1 MTVYCDYCGHK
12 AALVDDS
19 EIYGRSFGHT
29 AYLCRNCGAYVG
41 CHGRTDKPLGRLADA
56 ALRKWKMAAHAS
68 FDPLW
73 KTGPFRGRRKAAY
86 GWLAEQMGLPIEKTH
101 IGMFDIPQC
110 QEVIKIIEKGDFK
123 MLNFN
128 KKDAHVYPFD
138 ESPGAGIIMDVDLE
152 QMIRESE
159 RLRVCKAIFN
169 SSSIENWHL
178 RDALEAVLAEP
189 SVAPVSNDVPGSCIP
204 AQEVDH
210 A

>member
-41 CHGRTDKPLGRLADA
+41 CHGRTDKPLGR
-56 ALRKWKMAAHAS
+56 
-68 FDPLW
+68 
-73 KTGPFRGRRKAAY
+73 RKAAY

-123 MLNFN
+123 N
-128 KKDAHVYPFD
+128 
-138 ESPGAGIIMDVDLE
+138 
-152 QMIRESE
+152 
-159 RLRVCKAIFN
+159 
-169 SSSIENWHL
+169 
-178 RDALEAVLAEP
+178 
-189 SVAPVSNDVPGSCIP
+189 
-204 AQEVDH
+204 AQFQ
-210 A
+210 

>member
-41 CHGRTDKPLGRLADA
+41 CHGRTDKPLG
-56 ALRKWKMAAHAS
+56 
-68 FDPLW
+68 
-73 KTGPFRGRRKAAY
+73 
-86 GWLAEQMGLPIEKTH
+86 
-101 IGMFDIPQC
+101 
-110 QEVIKIIEKGDFK
+110 
-123 MLNFN
+123 
-128 KKDAHVYPFD
+128 
-138 ESPGAGIIMDVDLE
+138 AGIIMDVDLE
-152 QMIRESE
+152 QLIRESE

-189 SVAPVSNDVPGSCIP
+189 SVAPASNDVPEPCIP
-204 AQEVDH
+204 AQEADH

>member
-1 MTVYCDYCGHK
+1 MTIYCDYCGHK

-56 ALRKWKMAAHAS
+56 TLRKWKMAAHAS

-101 IGMFDIPQC
+101 IGMFD
-110 QEVIKIIEKGDFK
+110 
-123 MLNFN
+123 
-128 KKDAHVYPFD
+128 

-152 QMIRESE
+152 QLIRESE

-189 SVAPVSNDVPGSCIP
+189 SVAPASNDVPEPCIP
-204 AQEVDH
+204 AQEADH

>member
-101 IGMFDIPQC
+101 IGMFDNKPPNAIGTSNNGSNCFLIPNQSKNK
-110 QEVIKIIEKGDFK
+110 QTNIIIG
-123 MLNFN
+123 
-128 KKDAHVYPFD
+128 
-138 ESPGAGIIMDVDLE
+138 
-152 QMIRESE
+152 
-159 RLRVCKAIFN
+159 
-169 SSSIENWHL
+169 
-178 RDALEAVLAEP
+178 EP
-189 SVAPVSNDVPGSCIP
+189 N
-204 AQEVDH
+204 
-210 A
+210 

>member
-101 IGMFDIPQC
+101 RN
-110 QEVIKIIEKGDFK
+110 V
-123 MLNFN
+123 
-128 KKDAHVYPFD
+128 
-138 ESPGAGIIMDVDLE
+138 
-152 QMIRESE
+152 
-159 RLRVCKAIFN
+159 
-169 SSSIENWHL
+169 
-178 RDALEAVLAEP
+178 
-189 SVAPVSNDVPGSCIP
+189 
-204 AQEVDH
+204 
-210 A
+210 

>member
-1 MTVYCDYCGHK
+1 MTVYCNYCGHK

-29 AYLCRNCGAYVG
+29 AYLCRNCGAYV
-41 CHGRTDKPLGRLADA
+41 DA

-123 MLNFN
+123 N
-128 KKDAHVYPFD
+128 
-138 ESPGAGIIMDVDLE
+138 
-152 QMIRESE
+152 
-159 RLRVCKAIFN
+159 
-169 SSSIENWHL
+169 
-178 RDALEAVLAEP
+178 
-189 SVAPVSNDVPGSCIP
+189 
-204 AQEVDH
+204 AQFQ
-210 A
+210 